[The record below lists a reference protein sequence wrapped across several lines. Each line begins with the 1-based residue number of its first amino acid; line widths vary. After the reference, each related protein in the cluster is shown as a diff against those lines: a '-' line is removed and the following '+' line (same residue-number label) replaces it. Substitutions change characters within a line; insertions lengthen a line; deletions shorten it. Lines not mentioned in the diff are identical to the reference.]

1 MLLRRPAGEPGTG
14 NSAAARLA
22 EGMADHLVEAVGMAD
37 RQGAAEGLR
46 VRHWGRVGRERV
58 DDHLALLGAD

>member
-46 VRHWGRVGRERV
+46 VHRWGRAGRGRA
-58 DDHLALLGAD
+58 DGRLALLGAG